1 MPAAVHCSPPGW
13 VCLPSREFSKV
24 SITLQ
29 NCFIFHT
36 GFAPCLPYYDFLPL
50 FKSENIFTHILR
62 QLDRCL
68 ASALF
73 KSRVHHNQ
81 NNTIINYPDIFVFL
95 FFVLY
100 KESEHGSSAESCSST
115 LWQRENT
122 TRECGVWCLHRSISG
137 RQKTESG
144 EARIKCSGV
153 KLCRG
158 WRYSPPCQH
167 SAVIGSLDGPQ
178 SPLKSQRALLY
189 GTVN

>member
-81 NNTIINYPDIFVFL
+81 NNTMINYPDIFVFL
-95 FFVLY
+95 FFLYYIRKASMAVLQSPALPLCGRGKIQPENAVSGVY
-100 KESEHGSSAESCSST
+100 TGASAGDRRQRAVRQGSSALGWSCAEDEGTLPHAST
-115 LWQRENT
+115 QLLLVLWM
-122 TRECGVWCLHRSISG
+122 
-137 RQKTESG
+137 
-144 EARIKCSGV
+144 ARN
-153 KLCRG
+153 
-158 WRYSPPCQH
+158 H
-167 SAVIGSLDGPQ
+167 H
-178 SPLKSQRALLY
+178 
-189 GTVN
+189 